1 MKRSRF
7 KTIMAGL
14 WALAVVS
21 MSGMTAL
28 AADTVDVTGSGS
40 YANGTHVEVGYAD
53 KDLFSNMKGLMP
65 GDVVSNTVNLQ
76 NQSSRGVSIYMKA
89 YPDFTKADETG
100 KKAVRADSQA
110 SPEEKTFKEDILNKT
125 EMTLTLGGKV
135 IYQGSADGASPKA
148 GYEALTAGSY
158 GIKLG
163 YFEPGRKEDLVITLA
178 LPGESFDNAY
188 TDSFD
193 VVDWVFCVE
202 GTTPS
207 SHHDRDDDDDG
218 NSTRYPSG
226 TATTGTKTPG
236 PDLHGDPN
244 HLVITDP
251 GVLPKMGD
259 AGISGYVFGI
269 LAAILIGCGALYMR
283 KRYRSV

>member
-1 MKRSRF
+1 
-7 KTIMAGL
+7 MAGF
-14 WALAVVS
+14 WALVVVS

-28 AADTVDVTGSGS
+28 AADAVDVTGNGT

-53 KDLFSNMKGLMP
+53 KDLFSNMKDLMP
-65 GDVVSNTVNLQ
+65 GDTVSNTVNLQ

-89 YPDFTKADETG
+89 YPDFTRADETG

-110 SPEEKTFKEDILNKT
+110 SPEDKTFKEDILNKT

-135 IYQGSADGASPKA
+135 IYQGSADGVFPMA
-148 GYEALTAGSY
+148 GYEALTAGNY

-163 YFEPGRKEDLVITLA
+163 YFEPGKKEELVITLV
-178 LPGESFDNAY
+178 LPGESLDNAY
-188 TDSFD
+188 TDRFD
-193 VVDWVFCVE
+193 AVDWVFCVE

-218 NSTRYPSG
+218 GSTRRPSG
-226 TATTGTKTPG
+226 TSSSGGNQPG
-236 PDLHGDPN
+236 SDIHGDSN

-251 GVLPKMGD
+251 GRLPKMGD
-259 AGISGYVFGI
+259 AGLSGYVFGI
-269 LAAILIGCGALYMR
+269 LAALLIGCGALYMR
-283 KRYRSV
+283 KRYRAA